1 MTTEPFLVLDET
13 RTRAALDD
21 ADALGAALGR
31 ALVAVARGEASTPPR
46 IAART
51 PLGLLGAMPG
61 HVPGLGLAAKL
72 ITVFPDPDRPGRSSH
87 RGLVAHFDERDGRLL
102 AILDAEPLT
111 AVRTAATATLAL
123 RTLARSDAR
132 RIAVIGTGT
141 QATAQLALL
150 TRGPGVAADVEIVVA
165 GRTPAQVAATAE
177 RFGVRAAAS
186 VEAAVRGADAV
197 LCCTG
202 ADSPVLRREWLTPGA
217 HVGSVGGSDGP
228 ELDAATIRDAA
239 LFAEWPGAAAAPPPA
254 GAHEL
259 QGVPAE
265 RCTLLGSVLAGD
277 HPGRRDEAEL
287 TVFKSTGHAALD
299 VAAAAVAYERAAAGR
314 GASGAAETGSGRGA
328 GSLHGRGGCAAS
340 ADRQA
345 VCAPVALPASHC
357 DQDRS

>member
-21 ADALGAALGR
+21 ADALGTALSR
-31 ALVAVARGEASTPPR
+31 ALIAVARGEASTPPR

-123 RTLARSDAR
+123 RTLARPDTR
-132 RIAVIGTGT
+132 RIAVIGTGA
-141 QATAQLALL
+141 QAVAQLALL
-150 TRGPGVAADVEIVVA
+150 TGGQGVGTDDVQILVA
-165 GRTPAQVAATAE
+165 GRTPAQVAAVAE

-202 ADSPVLRREWLTPGA
+202 ADSPVVRREWLAPGA
-217 HVGSVGGSDGP
+217 HVGSVGGSEGP
-228 ELDAATIRDAA
+228 ELDAGTIRDAA
-239 LFAEWPGAAAAPPPA
+239 LFVEWPGAAAAAPPA

-259 QGVPAE
+259 QGVPAQ
-265 RCTLLGSVLAGD
+265 RVTLLGSVLAGA
-277 HPGRRDEAEL
+277 HPGRRSEREL

-299 VAAAAVAYERAAAGR
+299 VAAAAVAYAHA
-314 GASGAAETGSGRGA
+314 TGS
-328 GSLHGRGGCAAS
+328 
-340 ADRQA
+340 
-345 VCAPVALPASHC
+345 APA
-357 DQDRS
+357 